1 MEEGG
6 MLTSVS
12 KVRERRRLWGR
23 IVVEPFDFIPPRRCV
38 IQCPP
43 QTLVYSLDKF
53 YDENKLSDV
62 VDIDR

>member
-1 MEEGG
+1 

-12 KVRERRRLWGR
+12 KVRERRRLLGG
-23 IVVEPFDFIPPRRCV
+23 IVVEPFGFIPPRWCV
-38 IQCPP
+38 IEYPSH
-43 QTLVYSLDKF
+43 TLVYSLEKF